1 MQCVASC
8 ILHRVIIVFATAG
21 YAVQAMQCRLCST
34 NTWQDFQSCAA
45 HSKPNASSACQ
56 RHAGMYSPAARREV
70 GDAND
75 ASWLVNMHVWIRLST
90 LICLMPA
97 SVSRQ
102 LCSLARFGIALCLLC
117 GLCIQKS
124 TSAAAIVGS
133 IDCEA
138 ACGLSFTCSKHCV
151 RCLGKIWLLHIML
164 STQAQKGNAPN
175 SNCCGSRQA
184 CNSAAV

>member
-1 MQCVASC
+1 MQRVSSC

-21 YAVQAMQCRLCST
+21 YAVPTHGRISKAALRILNPMRRL
-34 NTWQDFQSCAA
+34 
-45 HSKPNASSACQ
+45 HV
-56 RHAGMYSPAARREV
+56 RGMSLPAARREV

-75 ASWLVNMHVWIRLST
+75 ASWLVNMHVWTRLST

-102 LCSLARFGIALCLLC
+102 LCSLARFGIALCFLC
-117 GLCIQKS
+117 GLCIQKL

-138 ACGLSFTCSKHCV
+138 ACGLSFTHSKHCV

-175 SNCCGSRQA
+175 SNCCGSCQA
-184 CNSAAV
+184 CNSAVA